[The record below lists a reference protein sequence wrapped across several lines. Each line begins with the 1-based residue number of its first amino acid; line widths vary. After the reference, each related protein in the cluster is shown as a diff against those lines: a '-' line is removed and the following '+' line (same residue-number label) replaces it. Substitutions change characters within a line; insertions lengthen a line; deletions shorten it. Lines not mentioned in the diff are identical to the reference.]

1 MVGDSTENG
10 RIETTTDHETIRRW
24 IEERGSTA
32 ARVIEPAGDDPGSLA
47 VVPEG
52 TDDESVE
59 EITWEEF
66 FRIFEEE
73 NLAFVYQTARD
84 DPNERWFC
92 RFIDRERE
100 VDEAVFETERS
111 GTAWNADG
119 RHEGATR
126 VGGASGRTNAVDHI
140 EDVSGESAVEEGEVA
155 ETEITRTEIVE
166 REVIVTD
173 RVRSRVVDSEIVERN
188 TLDSE
193 VVGREIERCEIVDDE
208 TIETEVLETRQVTEE
223 VFEAHTVESEVVD
236 RETVERERSEDRS
249 DAIGEPTTGEPTV
262 ELADSGLE
270 HGTIVEN
277 EIVRRDL
284 KSGTLVE
291 GEVLQTEV
299 VERRVVETKVVDRI
313 RIRSGIES
321 VERIDGRLVESE
333 IIESEVIDRDS
344 DERAVVEATADEE
357 FGSAATNTAASEPT
371 EATASGVGSEGE
383 PAEPATRATEA
394 ETGKTVVNARGEE
407 VGVVSTVQGGTLYVD
422 PSPGL
427 AERVSSSLGWGS
439 DDESYPIEEERI
451 TRIDD
456 DEIEIAEP

>member
-73 NLAFVYQTARD
+73 NLAFVYQTTRD

-111 GTAWNADG
+111 GTAWNGGD
-119 RHEGATR
+119 RHEEARTDRTSER
-126 VGGASGRTNAVDHI
+126 VDAVDHI
-140 EDVSGESAVEEGEVA
+140 EDVSGESVVEEGEVA

-166 REVIVTD
+166 REVVITD

-193 VVGREIERCEIVDDE
+193 VVGREVDRCEIIDDE
-208 TIETEVLETRQVTEE
+208 TIETEVLETRRMTEE

-236 RETVERERSEDRS
+236 RESVERERSEDRS

-284 KSGTLVE
+284 KSATLVE

-299 VERRVVETKVVDRI
+299 VERRVVETEVVDRI
-313 RIRSGIES
+313 RIRSDIES

-344 DERAVVEATADEE
+344 SEREFIAAAGSADSEPETIERGTTEPRVMVTEDEE
-357 FGSAATNTAASEPT
+357 
-371 EATASGVGSEGE
+371 
-383 PAEPATRATEA
+383 
-394 ETGKTVVNARGEE
+394 GKRVVDAHGEE
-407 VGVVSTVQGGTLYVD
+407 IGAVSAVREGTLYVD
-422 PSPGL
+422 PNPGL
-427 AERVSSSLGWGS
+427 TETITSSLGWG
-439 DDESYPIEEERI
+439 DGDESHPIEEERI
-451 TRIDD
+451 ERITDDAVEITRS
-456 DEIEIAEP
+456 EAGERP